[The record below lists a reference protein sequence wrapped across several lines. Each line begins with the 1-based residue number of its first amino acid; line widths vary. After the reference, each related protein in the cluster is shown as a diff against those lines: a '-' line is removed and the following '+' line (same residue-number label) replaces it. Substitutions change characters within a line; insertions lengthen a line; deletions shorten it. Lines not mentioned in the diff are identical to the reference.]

1 MLSRFR
7 APLAVAGLL
16 VLAAADLTAQAPT
29 PPSSAP
35 AKSGPTL
42 GFALDASFEFGG
54 DDFLEVVFTSGSTQ
68 KIKAGQ
74 GGTIAI
80 GGILRPNEASP
91 LSLRGTLGF
100 KYVTTA
106 ADNANIMFTRIPI
119 ELVGGYEFPNHM
131 RVGAGLSYHMNNKF
145 NGDGFVPDVTFDPT
159 AGFTAEIGYKAVA
172 LTYTA
177 LNYKADNGESINGGS
192 IGVQLLWT
200 PKRK

>member
-7 APLAVAGLL
+7 APIAVAGLL
-16 VLAAADLTAQAPT
+16 LLAAADVTAQAPT
-29 PPSSAP
+29 PPSAAP

-42 GFALDASFEFGG
+42 GFALDGTLEFGG
-54 DDFLEVVFTSGSTQ
+54 DDFLEVVFTTGSTQ

-80 GGILRPNEASP
+80 GGILRPNAASP
-91 LSLRGTLGF
+91 LSLRGTIGF

-106 ADNANIMFTRIPI
+106 ADNANIMFTRIPL
-119 ELVGGYEFPNHM
+119 ELVGGYDFANHM

-172 LTYTA
+172 LTYTV
-177 LNYKADNGESINGGS
+177 LNYKADNGESIDGGS
-192 IGVQLLWT
+192 IGVQFLWT

>member
-1 MLSRFR
+1 MLTRFR
-7 APLAVAGLL
+7 SAIVVAGL
-16 VLAAADLTAQAPT
+16 VLFATESSAQAPT
-29 PPSSAP
+29 PSPAAP

-54 DDFLEVVFTSGSTQ
+54 DDFLEVVFTSGDTQ

-74 GGTIAI
+74 GGTIAL
-80 GGILRPNEASP
+80 GGILRPNETSP

-100 KYVTTA
+100 KFVSTA

-119 ELVGGYEFPNHM
+119 ELVGGYDFPNGM

-145 NGDGFVPDVTFDPT
+145 NGDGFVPDATFDPA

-177 LNYKADNGESINGGS
+177 LNYKADTGESINGGS